1 MFFSLIVKTIWARRT
16 RSLLTAVGLGIS
28 IALIIAIFSLATNMK
43 KELGISA
50 QITQA
55 NLVAVQRGLA
65 GPIGGSIPES
75 CVEDIQRYEGVE
87 KATGFLLTS
96 VSLPGVPSFNLFG
109 VRLEDRELYLSE
121 RQILEGDYIQNPGEI
136 GLGKIARESL
146 GLQAGGTL
154 TLESGEEFTVAGVY
168 ETGNVYL
175 DSGGIIS
182 LREAQ
187 DVSGREGKVTLIA
200 IYSKPGADENK
211 IAEEIQADKRYLKVI
226 PSPSLLES
234 SSSVQLVNTFAWV
247 LSAIAVVMAGIGVLN
262 TMSMSVAEQTG
273 EIGILKAVGWSRWK
287 VLEKVLGESLL
298 LALGGFVIGSLLGV
312 GIIWVV
318 ATLPAVQGF
327 VSPSFDIVSFL
338 VGLVI
343 ALFLGLLGGAV
354 PAYTAFRLSPVDAL
368 HHD

>member
-1 MFFSLIVKTIWARRT
+1 MFFSLIAKTIWARRT
-16 RSLLTAVGLGIS
+16 RSLLTVAGLGIS
-28 IALIIAIFSLATNMK
+28 IALIIAIFSLATGMR

-55 NLVAVQRGLA
+55 NLVAVQRGIA

-75 CVEDIQRYEGVE
+75 CIEDIQRYDGVDR
-87 KATGFLLTS
+87 ATGFLLTS
-96 VSLPGVPSFNLFG
+96 VSLPGIPSFNLFG
-109 VRLEDRELYLSE
+109 VRLEDRELYLGE
-121 RQILEGDYIQNPGEI
+121 RQIIEGGYIQNPGEI

-146 GLQAGGTL
+146 GLQVGDNL

-211 IAEEIQADKRYLKVI
+211 IAEDIQADKRYLKVI
-226 PSPSLLES
+226 PSPALLES

-262 TMSMSVAEQTG
+262 TMSMSVSGQTG
-273 EIGILKAVGWSRWK
+273 EM
-287 VLEKVLGESLL
+287 VLGESLL
-298 LALGGFVIGSLLGV
+298 LALGGFVVGSLLGV

-327 VSPSFDIVSFL
+327 VSPSFDTGSFL
-338 VGLVI
+338 VGLAI
-343 ALFLGLLGGAV
+343 ALLLGLLGGAV